1 MKIWEWGVNVFIYRL
16 ITLDMGCDFVLVVYY
31 CDDACRYYYRYGT
44 GGFIVY
50 FCYTSIAQID
60 G

>member
-31 CDDACRYYYRYGT
+31 CDDDDACRYYYCYGT
-44 GGFIVY
+44 GV
-50 FCYTSIAQID
+50 S
-60 G
+60 